1 MILIISENRDWPVLT
16 LPCVTIGSWL
26 LIVGLGFL
34 SFAIK
39 GLSLPIHKDN
49 QFVPSIDNTQEVII
63 KEETT
68 EDQKTTK
75 TILLIC
81 LGVIFYFLFCGIDSY
96 FQSQTYT
103 YGLCG
108 PLGLSP
114 GKLNTKMYTA
124 VTFHDKFI
132 LKMDHTLT
140 FSFFREIND
149 FLNRKKL
156 TG

>member
-1 MILIISENRDWPVLT
+1 MILIISDNNDWPILT

-34 SFAIK
+34 CFAIK
-39 GLSLPIHKDN
+39 GLSLPIHKPN
-49 QFVPSIDNTQEVII
+49 QFVPSIDNTQEVIV

-108 PLGLSP
+108 PLELSP
-114 GKLNTKMYTA
+114 GKIIAAKM
-124 VTFHDKFI
+124 
-132 LKMDHTLT
+132 
-140 FSFFREIND
+140 
-149 FLNRKKL
+149 
-156 TG
+156 